1 MARNKYMDL
10 NPQSIS
16 EMDPKEVRKA
26 YSELRSIARKRAD
39 RLEAAGFEAR
49 RFDPVNKVDP
59 NDMDEQLAELAYF
72 LQSPGSSVKVARQEK
87 EQASLLAR
95 GYNISNIDKFG
106 NFMEEMRQRY
116 KNRMYRDSDPFAKIY
131 EASERRGIP
140 ISTIKKEFGKWL
152 RSEED
157 AKKLRTQ
164 LEDLPLASKEEFTSD
179 KLKDLMSAR
188 YGQPEMYRK
197 HLNTNKKDKEEP
209 KQKKQTKPNKQ
220 TKTKRKSRKK

>member
-1 MARNKYMDL
+1 MSRNKYMDL

-49 RFDPVNKVDP
+49 RFDPVANVDP
-59 NDMDEQLAELAYF
+59 DDMDEQLAELAYF

-87 EQASLLAR
+87 EQASLLAH

-106 NFMEEMRQRY
+106 AFMDEMRQRY
-116 KNRMYRDSDPFAKIY
+116 KNRMYRDSDPFAKVY

-157 AKKLRTQ
+157 AKKLQAQ
-164 LEDLPLASKEEFTSD
+164 LEELPLSSAKQFSSD
-179 KLKDLMSAR
+179 KLKDLMSER
-188 YGQPEMYRK
+188 YGQPAMYRK
-197 HLNTNKKDKEEP
+197 RLK
-209 KQKKQTKPNKQ
+209 
-220 TKTKRKSRKK
+220 

>member
-49 RFDPVNKVDP
+49 RFDPVANVDP
-59 NDMDEQLAELAYF
+59 DDMDEQLAELAYF

-87 EQASLLAR
+87 EQASLLAH

-116 KNRMYRDSDPFAKIY
+116 KNRMYRDSDPFAKVY

-157 AKKLRTQ
+157 AKKLQ
-164 LEDLPLASKEEFTSD
+164 AELESLPLGSAERFSSD
-179 KLKDLMSAR
+179 KLKDIMSSK
-188 YGQPEMYRK
+188 YNQPAMYRK
-197 HLNTNKKDKEEP
+197 RLK
-209 KQKKQTKPNKQ
+209 
-220 TKTKRKSRKK
+220 